1 MTKKQKK
8 KKRKLKKIPKIFFL
22 IIIIIVLVFL
32 AKKSLDDY
40 EINISNTYDYIMQ
53 KIEEKKNAQDK
64 KNEETKKY
72 NDCLNQ
78 EYSSDE
84 LSGELQEKEIET
96 TAYLKKY
103 SVSVKFQDIKTKYT
117 YQYNENQKY
126 YAASTIKMLDA
137 LYIYQEAA
145 KGNIDLETTIAY
157 TYKISNSAG
166 VSKHKIG
173 DKISLRN
180 LVKYAITVSDNTAHQ
195 MLVKYIGYDN
205 LKQYGNSLG
214 ATTTL
219 EHTVLG
225 KDNFGDINVTD
236 AIIYVQELYNFINE
250 NPTLGAELKS
260 YFITSDENYLKDTE
274 NNIEAATKYGEY
286 NAYFHNNGIVY
297 AENPYFISVLTKLNS
312 NKSIVTNINKK
323 IQELQNVLYENRKN
337 YCQQKIYNVQINWLT
352 IKTRGLKI

>member
-1 MTKKQKK
+1 
-8 KKRKLKKIPKIFFL
+8 
-22 IIIIIVLVFL
+22 
-32 AKKSLDDY
+32 
-40 EINISNTYDYIMQ
+40 
-53 KIEEKKNAQDK
+53 
-64 KNEETKKY
+64 
-72 NDCLNQ
+72 
-78 EYSSDE
+78 
-84 LSGELQEKEIET
+84 
-96 TAYLKKY
+96 
-103 SVSVKFQDIKTKYT
+103 
-117 YQYNENQKY
+117 
-126 YAASTIKMLDA
+126 
-137 LYIYQEAA
+137 
-145 KGNIDLETTIAY
+145 
-157 TYKISNSAG
+157 
-166 VSKHKIG
+166 
-173 DKISLRN
+173 
-180 LVKYAITVSDNTAHQ
+180 

-286 NAYFHNNGIVY
+286 NTYFHNNGIVY

-337 YCQQKIYNVQINWLT
+337 YCQQKIYNVQIN
-352 IKTRGLKI
+352 